1 MATTPD
7 REQATV
13 LKKNLGSSFRPQ
25 LFIGFEEL
33 HYWTVTIRMFD
44 TFRRYW
50 RRRRG
55 IRRAQIT
62 LDSVS
67 EVHRDISEQA
77 VETSFAV
84 FIVPRPNQDSVEV
97 QFSIENGTAGLDW
110 ILESEANK
118 AERRKVEQYIS
129 SKGFHFQEKEMNNW
143 HYLRVE
149 QGDIAK
155 LCVGI
160 IRDIY
165 GSGAVVLKYRG
176 FKFRPFSKIIR
187 NWITRSG

>member
-1 MATTPD
+1 
-7 REQATV
+7 
-13 LKKNLGSSFRPQ
+13 
-25 LFIGFEEL
+25 
-33 HYWTVTIRMFD
+33 MFG
-44 TFRRYW
+44 TFWRYW
-50 RRRRG
+50 RRHRG
-55 IRRAQIT
+55 IRSSQIT
-62 LDSVS
+62 LGSVG
-67 EVHRDISEQA
+67 EVYRDISEQA

-84 FIVPRPNQDSVEV
+84 FIIPRPNQDSVEV
-97 QFSIENGTAGLDW
+97 QFSIEDGAAGLDW
-110 ILESEANK
+110 ILESDANK
-118 AERRKVEQYIS
+118 AERRKVEQYIL

-165 GSGAVVLKYRG
+165 GPDKVVLKYGG
-176 FKFRPFSKIIR
+176 FKFRPLSKIIK